1 VFEESVDV
9 AYLQQTQEAVVG
21 LIVNVMNSVTLMG
34 LQFPGS
40 KGPGEV
46 VFKK

>member
-1 VFEESVDV
+1 MDV
-9 AYLQQTQEAVVG
+9 AYLQQTQEAVVD
-21 LIVNVMNSVTLMG
+21 LILTVTNSVTLMG